1 MSLCFVIEL
10 YISIV
15 FGIIMY
21 VVVYF
26 YRIEKLVY
34 WEDEEITPNA
44 FVRSVKVY
52 YGDQNLK
59 KYLKKIHNQFS
70 LKHVFIDVL
79 NGYSY

>member
-1 MSLCFVIEL
+1 MSMCFVIEL
-10 YISIV
+10 YIFIV

-26 YRIEKLVY
+26 YRIEKLLH
-34 WEDEEITPNA
+34 WDDKEITPL
-44 FVRSVKVY
+44 FVRSVKVL
-52 YGDQNLK
+52 GDKNLK